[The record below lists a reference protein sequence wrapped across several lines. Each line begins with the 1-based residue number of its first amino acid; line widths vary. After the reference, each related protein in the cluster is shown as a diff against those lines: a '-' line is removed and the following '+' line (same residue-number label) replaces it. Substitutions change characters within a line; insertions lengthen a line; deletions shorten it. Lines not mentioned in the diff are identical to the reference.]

1 MQRAS
6 LVRSQFGQLLRGLEV
21 EFDIVD
27 WDRLVL
33 LHSLIDWLRNDLRVD
48 RDLKLLSGLSI
59 VFGPQLFSHFL
70 SKDLIDLWVS
80 LRRGATT
87 WVHLLIRVA
96 FSRCELLVWVANRTI
111 HRTLSRV
118 FSVFV

>member
-1 MQRAS
+1 M
-6 LVRSQFGQLLRGLEV
+6 RSEFGQLLRGLEV

-59 VFGPQLFSHFL
+59 VFGPQPVNQAM
-70 SKDLIDLWVS
+70 KQY
-80 LRRGATT
+80 
-87 WVHLLIRVA
+87 
-96 FSRCELLVWVANRTI
+96 
-111 HRTLSRV
+111 
-118 FSVFV
+118 